1 MIPSY
6 HRQLLRQNNY
16 QSAVVLTTTARWL
29 GDKLLAHFSFLS
41 RNPQLCAGL
50 VAGPR
55 NDYDCH
61 NHNHIS

>member
-6 HRQLLRQNNY
+6 HRQLLRQYNY
-16 QSAVVLTTTARWL
+16 QSPVVLTTTARWL

-50 VAGPR
+50 VAGPC
-55 NDYDCH
+55 ND
-61 NHNHIS
+61 